1 MRPSGLLLVSFG
13 FVVAAACSGGD
24 RSAGGI
30 TGNDAGGS
38 SSDAGG
44 DAGADPDRPCGYPGE
59 DCCRAP
65 AVPCGIG
72 TVCASGS
79 GKCMISELVA
89 VGEYFDRQQ
98 TSRPSAIAVY
108 DGNAWTAGPDLVV
121 DSDWWSPTDLVSSAP
136 GNYLVTLVRHGVE
149 GSRDQGRLFNFHAGL
164 WHKCEPGEACVGPEV
179 PSRPFWCVA
188 SIADEV
194 WIGADNALYRCPPG
208 GSCISGLE
216 NAPSSGWAQGK
227 LVGTGPQDI
236 WYATLTNTLHFDG
249 TKWAIHDAMKAV
261 TIFEVREDDVWLP
274 QGTTLRHWDGK
285 SWSTAYAID
294 GAPATGTIWS
304 ISGSSS
310 TDIWA
315 VGSDR
320 FAAHWDGTS
329 WRYQP
334 LPTATGA
341 FRVYAPSPIEA
352 YVATG
357 TGVYRWDGAQWTK
370 VAMPADDA
378 GGDRSWSFITGPA
391 KPRP

>member
-194 WIGADNALYRCPPG
+194 WIGADNALLPVRPG
-208 GSCISGLE
+208 RQLHEAERGRL
-216 NAPSSGWAQGK
+216 QG
-227 LVGTGPQDI
+227 
-236 WYATLTNTLHFDG
+236 
-249 TKWAIHDAMKAV
+249 
-261 TIFEVREDDVWLP
+261 R
-274 QGTTLRHWDGK
+274 R
-285 SWSTAYAID
+285 
-294 GAPATGTIWS
+294 
-304 ISGSSS
+304 
-310 TDIWA
+310 
-315 VGSDR
+315 
-320 FAAHWDGTS
+320 
-329 WRYQP
+329 
-334 LPTATGA
+334 
-341 FRVYAPSPIEA
+341 
-352 YVATG
+352 
-357 TGVYRWDGAQWTK
+357 
-370 VAMPADDA
+370 
-378 GGDRSWSFITGPA
+378 DRSGGHLVLGWEWRRSLRRDQVDR
-391 KPRP
+391 PRRHGGVHDIRGS